1 MACRHTLLRLGAALV
16 TAAACLAAHATDT
29 VTLYTEEYPPF
40 NWNDKATGTATG
52 LSHDIVVELM
62 RRAEIPVSAAAVMP
76 WARAMALT
84 NKNANS
90 CLFSMARTPER
101 EANYAWVGPIG
112 RNEWVMYAR
121 REDHIALASLADARP
136 YTVGTIIGD
145 AVIPLLRENQLKLS
159 IVPYNRTNGPK
170 LKMQRIQ
177 LWSEGRLPGLYM
189 MREMGITDVE
199 AVLTFAHYDMYMAC
213 NKAMD
218 NHEVARLNALL
229 RAMHRDGTVRR
240 IYGNYGYDNYA
251 PRAEQLAK

>member
-1 MACRHTLLRLGAALV
+1 MTGRRALFCLAMATV
-16 TAAACLAAHATDT
+16 TAAAWAATGAPDSM
-29 VTLYTEEYPPF
+29 TLYTEEYPPF
-40 NWNDKATGTATG
+40 NWSDKASGAATG
-52 LSHDIVVELM
+52 LSNDIVTELM
-62 RRAEIPVSAAAVMP
+62 RRADIPVSAAAVMP

-84 NKNANS
+84 TRNANS
-90 CLFSMARTPER
+90 CLFSMARTPDR

-121 REDHIALASLADARP
+121 REDHITLASLADARP

-170 LKMQRIQ
+170 LKMRRIQ

-199 AVLTFAHYDMYMAC
+199 AVLAFAHYDMYMAC

-218 NHEVARLNALL
+218 SHEVARLNTLL
-229 RAMHRDGTVRR
+229 RAMHRDGTVKR

>member
-1 MACRHTLLRLGAALV
+1 MAGRRTLICLATATV
-16 TAAACLAAHATDT
+16 TAAAWSAAGTPDP

-40 NWNDKATGTATG
+40 NWSDKASGAATG
-52 LSHDIVVELM
+52 LSNDIVTELM
-62 RRAEIPVSAAAVMP
+62 RRADIPAKAAAVMP

-84 NKNANS
+84 GKNSNS

-101 EANYAWVGPIG
+101 EANYAWIGPIG

-121 REDHIALASLADARP
+121 REDHITLASLADAKP

-145 AVIPLLRENQLKLS
+145 AVIPLLREHQLQLS

-170 LKMQRIQ
+170 LKMGRIQ
-177 LWSEGRLPGLYM
+177 LWSEGRLPGLHM
-189 MREMGITDVE
+189 MREMGIGDVE
-199 AVLTFAHYDMYMAC
+199 EVLTFAHYDMYMAC
-213 NKAMD
+213 NRTMD
-218 NHEVARLNALL
+218 PHEVVRLNALL

-240 IYGNYGYDNYA
+240 IYASYGYDNYA